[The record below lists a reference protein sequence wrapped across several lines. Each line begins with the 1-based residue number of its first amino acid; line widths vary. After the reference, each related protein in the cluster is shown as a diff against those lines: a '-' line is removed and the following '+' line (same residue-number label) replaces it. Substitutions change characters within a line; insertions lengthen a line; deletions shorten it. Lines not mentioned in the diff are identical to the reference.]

1 MSPPAQTPQRPD
13 LESAA
18 KTIACD
24 GRDALVQRLRDAY
37 REAAT
42 THADLLKLDDERLE
56 AMVQRAAE
64 RADGLQWRRALASV
78 GAQQLGIPVARA
90 LTHPAV
96 ARAQEL
102 VGAPSYERE
111 LETLYQQTGAW
122 RPPSED
128 EPGMESSPGQ
138 ATPGDGAHEARA
150 VSEPEGDEGAP
161 GPATTA
167 ATTAAAGAT
176 TAAGATAAGG
186 AVSHSAGDAGV
197 EPDADLAVED
207 ADPGSRAIAADPV
220 FAGAGEAPPDEDDES
235 ADPAASA
242 DPVFAGAGDARGGGG
257 DDAATGAT
265 AAAGTAAATGAERAS
280 TDTDTETDE
289 DAAPDEG
296 PAGEDEEDYEEDDSP
311 PNGRLQRL
319 IDSLPAFE
327 PDEVRLHAIHLTGV
341 ADLPAD
347 HRIELRV
354 SADGLDLIE
363 ANDTIVGRLGW
374 EEIEDLFVPGPLTRR
389 ERRRPVTRL
398 VVQTRQGD
406 ASFEVEE
413 LSREI
418 LRDRLRPLLA
428 YFHQS

>member
-1 MSPPAQTPQRPD
+1 MSPPAQTPQPPD

-18 KTIACD
+18 KTIARD

-37 REAAT
+37 HEAAS

-56 AMVQRAAE
+56 AMVQSAVD

-90 LTHPAV
+90 LTHPTV

-111 LETLYQQTGAW
+111 LGMLCQQTGAW

-128 EPGMESSPGQ
+128 EPGLGSSPGQ
-138 ATPGDGAHEARA
+138 AIPGDGEQEAGA
-150 VSEPEGDEGAP
+150 ASEPEGDEDAP
-161 GPATTA
+161 
-167 ATTAAAGAT
+167 
-176 TAAGATAAGG
+176 
-186 AVSHSAGDAGV
+186 
-197 EPDADLAVED
+197 
-207 ADPGSRAIAADPV
+207 DPGSSAIAADPV
-220 FAGAGEAPPDEDDES
+220 FAGAGEAPPDEDDDC

-242 DPVFAGAGDARGGGG
+242 DPVLARAGNARAGGD
-257 DDAATGAT
+257 DDAATGAM
-265 AAAGTAAATGAERAS
+265 AAAGTAADAGAERES
-280 TDTDTETDE
+280 TDTDTHTETETETETDD

-296 PAGEDEEDYEEDDSP
+296 PAGEDEEDDEEDDSP

-319 IDSLPAFE
+319 IDSLPFE
-327 PDEVRLHAIHLTGV
+327 PDEVRLHAIHLSGV

-398 VVQTRQGD
+398 VVQTRHGD

>member
-18 KTIACD
+18 KTIARD

-56 AMVQRAAE
+56 AMVQRAADQ
-64 RADGLQWRRALASV
+64 ADGLQWRRALASV

-111 LETLYQQTGAW
+111 LETLSQQTGAW

-128 EPGMESSPGQ
+128 DPGPGSSPGQ
-138 ATPGDGAHEARA
+138 ATPGDGAQEARA
-150 VSEPEGDEGAP
+150 VSEPEGDDGAP
-161 GPATTA
+161 GTATTA
-167 ATTAAAGAT
+167 TTGAG
-176 TAAGATAAGG
+176 AAGATAAG
-186 AVSHSAGDAGV
+186 AAG
-197 EPDADLAVED
+197 ADLAVD
-207 ADPGSRAIAADPV
+207 ADPGARAIAADPV
-220 FAGAGEAPPDEDDES
+220 FAGAGQAPPDEHDES

-242 DPVFAGAGDARGGGG
+242 DPVFAGAGDARAGG
-257 DDAATGAT
+257 DDDAGTGAT

-280 TDTDTETDE
+280 TGTDTETDE
-289 DAAPDEG
+289 DEDEDAATDEG
-296 PAGEDEEDYEEDDSP
+296 PAGEDEGDDEEDDNP

-319 IDSLPAFE
+319 IDSLPAFQ
-327 PDEVRLHAIHLTGV
+327 PAEVRLHAIHLSGV

-374 EEIEDLFVPGPLTRR
+374 EEIEELFVPGPLTRR